1 MTEIIHAELSHS
13 IMDSAYNVYNR
24 LGVDHQ
30 EKIFH
35 RAMAIDFKKKQ
46 IKYEREKT
54 IKLYYEGEYIGEYR
68 LDFIVENKVIVEL
81 KVCLYPQK
89 IHIKQ
94 VLDYLNAT
102 GLDLAIL
109 IFFTR
114 DGVKYKRVVN
124 SKKSK

>member
-1 MTEIIHAELSHS
+1 MTNIIHPELSYD
-13 IMDSAYNVYNR
+13 IINSAYNVYNQ

-30 EKIFH
+30 EKVFH
-35 RAMAIDFKKKQ
+35 RAMAVDFDKKE
-46 IKYEREKT
+46 IYYEREKK
-54 IKLYYEGEYIGEYR
+54 IKLYYEGEYVGEYR
-68 LDFIVENKVIVEL
+68 LDFIVGNKIIVEL
-81 KVCLYPQK
+81 KVRPYPEK

-124 SKKSK
+124 SKKVK